1 MFILSYLHFRYFES
15 KLYDGAE
22 YYVPHKHHKV
32 CFYVVISESSLL
44 LCYCRHPCEKSGL
57 SILSI

>member
-1 MFILSYLHFRYFES
+1 MFILSYLHFRYSES

-32 CFYVVISESSLL
+32 CFYVV
-44 LCYCRHPCEKSGL
+44 
-57 SILSI
+57 